1 MAFRRRRRSVQWLPN
16 TVTNRAGVNFYFDS
30 VVVDPTFET
39 RRTNLYML
47 TNDYPASAIRT
58 AGQVTSLADWEG
70 SAYRLRR
77 FVGKFICAMSNTQ
90 PDQAQES
97 VTAAVITAGLMVIRV
112 DEAAGAPL
120 RLPDAYSPMGLDNV
134 QDPWIWR
141 RTWVL
146 QNDFS
151 NNPIAA
157 SWQFPRCNADYGGGM
172 QDGCHI
178 DAKVGRVIRDEERL
192 AFLVSSY
199 NVTGTVALAG
209 EVRFML
215 DYRILASSLRRAGN
229 RGNASR

>member
-1 MAFRRRRRSVQWLPN
+1 MARFRRRRSVQWLPN
-16 TVTNRAGVNFYFDS
+16 TVTNQPGVDFYFDS
-30 VVVDPTFET
+30 ITVDATYQT

-47 TNDYPASAIRT
+47 TNDYPASAIRA
-58 AGQVTSLADWEG
+58 AGQVASLADWEG

-77 FVGKFICAMSNTQ
+77 FVGKFIAAMSNMQ
-90 PDQAQES
+90 PDQGIES
-97 VTAAVITAGLMVIRV
+97 PTACVITAGLMVIRV

-120 RLPDAYSPMGLDNV
+120 RAVDAYSPQGLDNI

-141 RTWVL
+141 RSWVL

-151 NNPIAA
+151 NNAINA
-157 SWQFPRCNADYGGGM
+157 SWQFPRCTADYGGGL
-172 QDGCHI
+172 QDGGHI

-192 AFLVSSY
+192 AFIVSTY
-199 NVTGTVALAG
+199 NITGTVNIAG
-209 EVRFML
+209 EVRFLL